1 MDLSWEVFVG
11 NMWHKFALLEFKR
24 PGSVKIATDFQPAMN
39 GGTVMGDG
47 EKICR
52 QIVKYSYT
60 WGLNFV
66 SVCDGIC
73 LILGI
78 LRGERA
84 QYYNAQTI
92 PRPVS
97 AQCSFC
103 DSSREYEADFVYLG
117 QISVEI
123 LFTRE
128 WVYGTRYSINEIEFI
143 MLLITSKWSLY
154 KGVLSPC
161 SVQVLL
167 QYNHSC
173 ALCLLVT
180 TAPSNILTVEGYLSH
195 C

>member
-1 MDLSWEVFVG
+1 
-11 NMWHKFALLEFKR
+11 MW
-24 PGSVKIATDFQPAMN
+24 
-39 GGTVMGDG
+39 
-47 EKICR
+47 
-52 QIVKYSYT
+52 
-60 WGLNFV
+60 
-66 SVCDGIC
+66 
-73 LILGI
+73 
-78 LRGERA
+78 
-84 QYYNAQTI
+84 
-92 PRPVS
+92 
-97 AQCSFC
+97 FC

-173 ALCLLVT
+173 TLCLLVA

-195 C
+195 CWRSVLRLRRMDHGSVLPHKLVKPSPTLRSVVLMSGLLQGAHAIFSLIWILPLCRRILFACHDLLQQDDCQDRFPWDESLGVNDDLHTQSSILVC